1 MYQGANLVGLTYI
14 SAYGQRLYA
23 LCDGLLCDGAE
34 MVQVAARKHQVGPI
48 RRHAEG
54 NATPNTRAASSDQDD
69 FLTQEIIGKDA
80 HDITRLVEQTDR
92 GRLEED

>member
-1 MYQGANLVGLTYI
+1 LYQGANLLGLTHI
-14 SAYGQRLYA
+14 STYGQSLYA

-34 MVQVAARKHQVGPI
+34 MIRITARKHQVCPI

-80 HDITRLVEQTDR
+80 HDITRLVEQRVAD
-92 GRLEED
+92 